1 MGRIRRKLFYTY
13 ANLDLP
19 IQWQDEQVATWA
31 SGKSISTRR
40 DCMAVGSSDVN
51 FCNNKSLKTF
61 PELKW
66 FTGIKDLSGSA
77 FYGCSSLTSISIPD
91 GVTSIGGWAFMYCS
105 SLTSITLPDTL
116 TSIGDSAFYSC
127 RSLTSIELPDKLT
140 SIGNNAFMYCSSLTS
155 ISIPDGVTS
164 IAQNA
169 FMYCRSLASISIPDG
184 VTEIS
189 DCAFM
194 GCTKLASVKIPSK
207 LKAIGVL
214 AFYGCTSLTKI
225 RLKAATPPAITSNT
239 FTATAEFYVP
249 DDAVDTYKA
258 ASGWSDYA
266 SRIHPMSECPSE

>member
-40 DCMAVGSSDVN
+40 DCMAVGSSDVS
-51 FCNNKSLKTF
+51 FRNNKSLKTF

-66 FTGIKDLSGSA
+66 FTGIKELSQSAFDGCTSLASITIPDGVTSIGRFA
-77 FYGCSSLTSISIPD
+77 FYGCSSLTSIELPD
-91 GVTSIGGWAFMYCS
+91 GVTSIGQ
-105 SLTSITLPDTL
+105 
-116 TSIGDSAFYSC
+116 SAFDS
-127 RSLTSIELPDKLT
+127 
-140 SIGNNAFMYCSSLTS
+140 
-155 ISIPDGVTS
+155 
-164 IAQNA
+164 
-169 FMYCRSLASISIPDG
+169 
-184 VTEIS
+184 
-189 DCAFM
+189 
-194 GCTKLASVKIPSK
+194 
-207 LKAIGVL
+207 
-214 AFYGCTSLTKI
+214 CTSLTQI